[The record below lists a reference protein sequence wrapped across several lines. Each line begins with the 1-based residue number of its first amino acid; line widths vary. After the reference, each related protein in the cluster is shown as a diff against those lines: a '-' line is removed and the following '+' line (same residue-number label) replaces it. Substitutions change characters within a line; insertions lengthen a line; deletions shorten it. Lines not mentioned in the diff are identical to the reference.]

1 MSALASLGYAV
12 FKTTGGLYNGEGI
25 HLTGAPEM
33 DKKTARIAFRV
44 EEPVLE
50 ALENLADALLG

>member
-1 MSALASLGYAV
+1 
-12 FKTTGGLYNGEGI
+12 
-25 HLTGAPEM
+25 M